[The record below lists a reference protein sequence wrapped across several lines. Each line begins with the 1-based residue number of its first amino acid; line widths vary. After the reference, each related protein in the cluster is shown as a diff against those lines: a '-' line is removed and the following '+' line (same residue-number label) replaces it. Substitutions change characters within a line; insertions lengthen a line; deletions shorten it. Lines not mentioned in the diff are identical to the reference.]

1 MDMPTL
7 RQLQYFLAVADNLSF
22 HKAAES
28 CHVTQP
34 TLSEG
39 LKSLEDLLG
48 TKLFER
54 TKRSVALTPSGTE
67 LLLPARDIM
76 ARAEDFVLMAR
87 ARKEPFTGKLT
98 LGVIPTIAPYL
109 LPTLLPALQ
118 KKFPQLELHL
128 KEDVTAQLLSALEQR
143 SIDVVLMAF
152 PFDTPGIKQ
161 MKLWS
166 EPFVIAMPS
175 EKSIDKTVMEKQAT
189 LNDLS
194 KHNILLL
201 EDGHCLRD
209 HALAACRLQLS
220 GQRKTF
226 GATSLTT
233 LIQMVQHGYGAT
245 LLPAMAVD
253 PKTMPRGVTVQR
265 FSNPQPSRQIGLAWR
280 QGNPR
285 EKEFRALGQ
294 MIIQTF
300 DKSPR

>member
-1 MDMPTL
+1 MDAPTL
-7 RQLQYFLAVADNLSF
+7 RQLQYFLAVADHLSF

-39 LKSLEDLLG
+39 LKGLEDLLG

-54 TKRSVALTPSGTE
+54 TKRSVALSPAGTE
-67 LLLPARDIM
+67 LLLPARDIV

-109 LPTLLPALQ
+109 LPALLPALQ
-118 KKFPQLELHL
+118 KNFPQLELQL
-128 KEDVTAQLLSALEQR
+128 KEDVTAQLLAGLEQR
-143 SIDVVLMAF
+143 AIDAVLMAF
-152 PFDTPGIKQ
+152 PFDTPGIRQ

-166 EPFVIAMPS
+166 EPFVIAMPG
-175 EKSIDKTVMEKQAT
+175 DKALMETYAT

-194 KHNILLL
+194 KHNIMLL

-209 HALAACRLQLS
+209 HALAACRLQPS

-245 LLPAMAVD
+245 LLPAMAID
-253 PKTMPRGVTVQR
+253 PKTMPRGVTIQR

-285 EKEFRALGQ
+285 EKEFRQLGE
-294 MIIQTF
+294 MIIKTF
-300 DKSPR
+300 NK

>member
-1 MDMPTL
+1 MNTPPL
-7 RQLQYFLAVADNLSF
+7 RQLQYFLAVADHLSF
-22 HKAAES
+22 HKAAEI

-39 LKSLEDLLG
+39 LKNLEDLLG

-54 TKRSVALTPSGTE
+54 TKRSVALTSSGAE
-67 LLLPARDIM
+67 LVLPARDIV

-109 LPTLLPALQ
+109 LPALLPALQ
-118 KKFPQLELHL
+118 KKFRQLELQL
-128 KEDVTAQLLSALEQR
+128 KEDVTVQLLGALEQR

-152 PFDTPGIKQ
+152 PYDTQGIKQ

-175 EKSIDKTVMEKQAT
+175 NMPGDKTMMETHAT

-194 KHNILLL
+194 KHNIMLL

-209 HALAACRLQLS
+209 HALAACKLQP
-220 GQRKTF
+220 GQQRTF

-233 LIQMVQHGYGAT
+233 LIQMVQHGYGST

-285 EKEFRALGQ
+285 EKEFRALGD
-294 MIIQTF
+294 MIVKTF
-300 DKSPR
+300 GKA

>member
-1 MDMPTL
+1 MNTPTL
-7 RQLQYFLAVADNLSF
+7 RQLEYFLAVADNLSF

-34 TLSEG
+34 TLSDG
-39 LKSLEDLLG
+39 LKNLEDLLG

-54 TKRSVALTPSGTE
+54 TKRDVSLTAAGEE
-67 LLLPARDIM
+67 LILPARDIVV
-76 ARAEDFVLMAR
+76 RAEDFVQMAR

-109 LPTLLPALQ
+109 LPSLLPALQ
-118 KKFPQLELHL
+118 KKFTALDLQL
-128 KEDVTAQLLSALEQR
+128 KEDVTAQLLAALDQR
-143 SIDVVLMAF
+143 KIDVVLMAF
-152 PFDTPGIKQ
+152 PYDTPGIKQ

-166 EPFVIAMPS
+166 EPFVIAMPGT
-175 EKSIDKTVMEKQAT
+175 KTVMDTHAT
-189 LNDLS
+189 INDLS
-194 KHNILLL
+194 KHNIMLL

-209 HALAACRLQLS
+209 HALAACRLQP
-220 GQRKTF
+220 GQQRTF
-226 GATSLTT
+226 GATSLTN

-253 PKTMPRGVTVQR
+253 PKTMPRGVTIQR

-285 EKEFRALGQ
+285 EKEFRQLGE
-294 MIIQTF
+294 MIA
-300 DKSPR
+300 KMHEER

>member
-1 MDMPTL
+1 MNTPTL
-7 RQLQYFLAVADNLSF
+7 RQLEYFLAVADNLSF

-34 TLSEG
+34 TLSDG
-39 LKSLEDLLG
+39 LKNLEDLLG

-54 TKRSVALTPSGTE
+54 TKRDVSLTAAGEE
-67 LLLPARDIM
+67 LILPARDIVV
-76 ARAEDFVLMAR
+76 RAEDFVQMAR

-109 LPTLLPALQ
+109 LPSLLPALQ
-118 KKFPQLELHL
+118 KKFTALDLQL
-128 KEDVTAQLLSALEQR
+128 KEDVTAQLLAALDQR
-143 SIDVVLMAF
+143 KIDVVLMAF
-152 PFDTPGIKQ
+152 PYDTPGIKQ

-166 EPFVIAMPS
+166 EPFVIAMPGT
-175 EKSIDKTVMEKQAT
+175 KTVMDTHAT
-189 LNDLS
+189 INDLS
-194 KHNILLL
+194 KHNIMLL

-209 HALAACRLQLS
+209 HALAACRLQP
-220 GQRKTF
+220 GQQRTF

-253 PKTMPRGVTVQR
+253 PKTMPRGVTIQR

-285 EKEFRALGQ
+285 EKEFRQLGE
-294 MIIQTF
+294 MIA
-300 DKSPR
+300 KMHEER

>member
-1 MDMPTL
+1 MDAPTL
-7 RQLQYFLAVADNLSF
+7 RQLQYFLAVADHLSF

-39 LKSLEDLLG
+39 LKGLEDLLG

-54 TKRSVALTPSGTE
+54 TKRSVALSPAGTE
-67 LLLPARDIM
+67 LLLPARDIV

-109 LPTLLPALQ
+109 LPALLPALQ
-118 KKFPQLELHL
+118 KNFPQLELQL
-128 KEDVTAQLLSALEQR
+128 KEDVTAQLLAGLEQR
-143 SIDVVLMAF
+143 AIDAVLMAF
-152 PFDTPGIKQ
+152 PFDTPGIRQ

-166 EPFVIAMPS
+166 EPFVIAMPG
-175 EKSIDKTVMEKQAT
+175 DKALMETYAT

-194 KHNILLL
+194 KHNIMLL

-209 HALAACRLQLS
+209 HALAACRLQPS

-245 LLPAMAVD
+245 LLPAMAID
-253 PKTMPRGVTVQR
+253 PKTMPRGVTIQR

-285 EKEFRALGQ
+285 EKEFRQLGE
-294 MIIQTF
+294 MIIKTF
-300 DKSPR
+300 NKE

>member
-1 MDMPTL
+1 MDTPTL
-7 RQLQYFLAVADNLSF
+7 RQLQYFLAVADHLSF
-22 HKAAES
+22 HKAADA

-54 TKRSVALTPSGTE
+54 TKRSVALTASGSA
-67 LLLPARDIM
+67 LILPARDIL

-152 PFDTPGIKQ
+152 PYDAPGIKQ

-166 EPFVIAMPS
+166 EPFVIAMP
-175 EKSIDKTVMEKQAT
+175 EDKTATDKQAT

-194 KHNILLL
+194 KHNIMLL

-209 HALAACRLQLS
+209 HALAACRLQPS

-245 LLPAMAVD
+245 LLPAMAAD
-253 PKTMPRGVTVQR
+253 PKTMPRGVTIQR

-285 EKEFRALGQ
+285 EREFKTLGE
-294 MIIQTF
+294 MIIKTF
-300 DKSPR
+300 GKDS

>member
-1 MDMPTL
+1 MDAPTL
-7 RQLQYFLAVADNLSF
+7 RQLQYFLAVADHLSF

-39 LKSLEDLLG
+39 LKGLEDLLG

-54 TKRSVALTPSGTE
+54 TKRSVALSPAGTE
-67 LLLPARDIM
+67 LLLPARDIV
-76 ARAEDFVLMAR
+76 ARAEDFVLIAR

-109 LPTLLPALQ
+109 LPALLPALQ
-118 KKFPQLELHL
+118 KNFPQLELQL
-128 KEDVTAQLLSALEQR
+128 KEDVTAQLLAGLEQR
-143 SIDVVLMAF
+143 AIDAVLMAF
-152 PFDTPGIKQ
+152 PFDTPGIRQ

-166 EPFVIAMPS
+166 EPFVIAMPG
-175 EKSIDKTVMEKQAT
+175 DKALMETYAT

-194 KHNILLL
+194 KHNIMLL

-209 HALAACRLQLS
+209 HALAACRLQPS

-245 LLPAMAVD
+245 LLPAMAID
-253 PKTMPRGVTVQR
+253 PKTMPRGVTIQR

-285 EKEFRALGQ
+285 EKEFRQLGE
-294 MIIQTF
+294 MIIKTF
-300 DKSPR
+300 NK

>member
-1 MDMPTL
+1 MDAPTL
-7 RQLQYFLAVADNLSF
+7 RQLQYFLAVADHLSF

-39 LKSLEDLLG
+39 LKGLEDLLG

-54 TKRSVALTPSGTE
+54 TKRSVALSPAGTE
-67 LLLPARDIM
+67 LLLPARDIV
-76 ARAEDFVLMAR
+76 ARAEDFVLIAR

-109 LPTLLPALQ
+109 LPALLPALQ
-118 KKFPQLELHL
+118 KNFPQLELQL
-128 KEDVTAQLLSALEQR
+128 KEDVTAQLLAGLEQR
-143 SIDVVLMAF
+143 AIDAVLMAF
-152 PFDTPGIKQ
+152 PFDTPGIRQ

-166 EPFVIAMPS
+166 EPFVIAMPG
-175 EKSIDKTVMEKQAT
+175 DKALMETHAT

-194 KHNILLL
+194 KHNIMLL

-209 HALAACRLQLS
+209 HALAACRLQPS

-245 LLPAMAVD
+245 LLPAMAID
-253 PKTMPRGVTVQR
+253 PKTMPRGVTIQR

-285 EKEFRALGQ
+285 EKEFRQLGE
-294 MIIQTF
+294 MIIKTF
-300 DKSPR
+300 NK

>member
-1 MDMPTL
+1 MDTPTL
-7 RQLQYFLAVADNLSF
+7 RQLQYFLAVADHLSF
-22 HKAAES
+22 HKAAET
-28 CHVTQP
+28 CYVTQP

-67 LLLPARDIM
+67 LVLPARDIL

-118 KKFPQLELHL
+118 KQFPQLELHL

-152 PFDTPGIKQ
+152 PYDTSGIKQ

-166 EPFVIAMPS
+166 EPFVIAMPGDRNTT
-175 EKSIDKTVMEKQAT
+175 ETHAT

-194 KHNILLL
+194 KHNIMLL

-209 HALAACRLQLS
+209 HALAACRLQPS

-233 LIQMVQHGYGAT
+233 LIQMVQHGYGST
-245 LLPAMAVD
+245 LLPAMAAD
-253 PKTMPRGVTVQR
+253 PKTMPRGVTIQH

-285 EKEFRALGQ
+285 EKEFRALGE
-294 MIIQTF
+294 IIKATIKR
-300 DKSPR
+300 D

>member
-1 MDMPTL
+1 MNTPTL
-7 RQLQYFLAVADNLSF
+7 RQLEYFLAVADNLSF

-34 TLSEG
+34 TLSDG
-39 LKSLEDLLG
+39 LKNLEDLLG

-54 TKRSVALTPSGTE
+54 TKRDVSLTAAGEE
-67 LLLPARDIM
+67 LILPARDIVV
-76 ARAEDFVLMAR
+76 RAEDFVQMAR

-109 LPTLLPALQ
+109 LPSLLPALQ
-118 KKFPQLELHL
+118 KKFTALDLQL
-128 KEDVTAQLLSALEQR
+128 KEDVTAQLLAALDQR
-143 SIDVVLMAF
+143 KIDVVLMAF
-152 PFDTPGIKQ
+152 PYDTPGIKQ

-166 EPFVIAMPS
+166 EPFVIAMPGT
-175 EKSIDKTVMEKQAT
+175 KTVMETHAT
-189 LNDLS
+189 ISDLS
-194 KHNILLL
+194 KHNIMLL

-209 HALAACRLQLS
+209 HALAACRLQP
-220 GQRKTF
+220 GQQRTF

-253 PKTMPRGVTVQR
+253 PKTMPRGVTIQR

-285 EKEFRALGQ
+285 EKEFRQLGE
-294 MIIQTF
+294 MIA
-300 DKSPR
+300 KMHEER